1 MTDSIDLILA
11 FLKDVTV
18 HNNRE
23 WFNSHRDRYEEA
35 RTAFEEI
42 IAELILHIGQ
52 FDESVRHLQ
61 VKNCTYRFYRDT
73 RFSEDKSPY
82 KRHLGA
88 YINAHGKKSF
98 HSGYYFHLE
107 PGNCLLA
114 GGAWCLPSPI
124 LKAVRQS
131 IADETEEFRNI
142 VENPTFKKTFPVIG
156 ESHLKT
162 LPKGFSKDFP
172 YPEYL
177 RPKDYSVCHT
187 VKDDFFHQKDW
198 LEQTCRI
205 FRLMKPFN
213 DFINFTI
220 DEME

>member
-11 FLKDVTV
+11 FLKDVAT

-35 RTAFEEI
+35 RTAFEKIVE
-42 IAELILHIGQ
+42 ELILHIGQ

-61 VKNCTYRFYRDT
+61 VKDCTYRFYRDT

-107 PGNCLLA
+107 PGNCMLA
-114 GGAWCLPSPI
+114 GGAWCLPAPI

-177 RPKDYSVCHT
+177 RPKDYSVCHA
-187 VKDDFFHQKDW
+187 VKDNFFHQKDW
-198 LEQTCRI
+198 LEQTGQI